1 MIIIFFCLL
10 HCYLAAVQCDP
21 GCMYFKS
28 PFRAFLLK
36 KKLYAESFQWRYIV
50 IHFQFTC
57 SPPSFFSAT
66 ALFQAKVFMF
76 TGCKHS
82 HWKLALNTFRLFCLL
97 ILTGAPKHDGYR
109 VPSPLFFKTFSFSA
123 HDPFQRTKARISQ
136 FSHAF
141 TTFSR
146 GLSDRSVI
154 SYCIFGSRGRKGA
167 RGGGSRLNCLSKPYT
182 KSHSFQEP

>member
-1 MIIIFFCLL
+1 
-10 HCYLAAVQCDP
+10 
-21 GCMYFKS
+21 MYVFQI
-28 PFRAFLLK
+28 PFSCVFTL

-57 SPPSFFSAT
+57 SPPSFFFCAT

-109 VPSPLFFKTFSFSA
+109 VPSPLFFLKHSV
-123 HDPFQRTKARISQ
+123 FQLTIRFNERTHEFLNSVTLLRRFHGGCRA
-136 FSHAF
+136 
-141 TTFSR
+141 
-146 GLSDRSVI
+146 DR
-154 SYCIFGSRGRKGA
+154 
-167 RGGGSRLNCLSKPYT
+167 
-182 KSHSFQEP
+182 